1 MKPGVLI
8 SSLLFVAGIAVMLL
22 QLWFS
27 LWDAELFM
35 KIMITLV
42 ALFIVSL
49 VLSFVFKEMADTHQL
64 KNSKDL

>member
-8 SSLLFVAGIAVMLL
+8 SSLLFVAGIALMLL

-27 LWDAELFM
+27 LWDAELFF
-35 KIMITLV
+35 KIMATIA

-49 VLSFVFKEMADTHQL
+49 VLSFVYKEIADTNKL
-64 KNSKDL
+64 KNSKEL